1 MSISWTLTYIFLTN
15 TLYTPIL
22 SQFQPFPAS
31 RYKVHKNLRQQTYL
45 FCRRRCIDSLLIQR
59 DDSDTTFRRTTFHI
73 QWGNPIGSN
82 AGPIRTIRQ
91 PPTESN
97 RFQVGN
103 FWIQRLQKR
112 RKIFNLKRVRSIFV
126 KRCTAFLSTTCH
138 IGPESIRFASRT
150 HRCKTTL
157 LIILEPSL

>member
-91 PPTESN
+91 PP
-97 RFQVGN
+97 
-103 FWIQRLQKR
+103 QKVIDS
-112 RKIFNLKRVRSIFV
+112 KWVIFEYNGCISAEKYLI
-126 KRCTAFLSTTCH
+126 LSVL
-138 IGPESIRFASRT
+138 A
-150 HRCKTTL
+150 L
-157 LIILEPSL
+157 PS